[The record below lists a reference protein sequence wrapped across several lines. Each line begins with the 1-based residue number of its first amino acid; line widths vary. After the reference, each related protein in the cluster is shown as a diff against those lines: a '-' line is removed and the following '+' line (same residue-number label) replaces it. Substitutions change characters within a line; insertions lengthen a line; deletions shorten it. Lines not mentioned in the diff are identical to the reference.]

1 MLQEY
6 GEGALES
13 ENLGMTEDR
22 GPIRPMTRAS
32 VARNRDCQIVV
43 RGVLRFVLLKDPN
56 GQPDVPPAQFWS
68 ASYQGTRIGLIG
80 SRAHEVVQHGPQ
92 CGIHAAVTVQ
102 HDAHR
107 DLKSEELL
115 Q

>member
-1 MLQEY
+1 MLQEC
-6 GEGALES
+6 GEDALES

-22 GPIRPMTRAS
+22 GPICPMTGAS

-43 RGVLRFVLLKDPN
+43 RGVLRSILLKDPN
-56 GQPDVPPAQFWS
+56 GEPDVPPAQPRS

-80 SRAHEVVQHGPQ
+80 SRAYEVVQHGPQ
-92 CGIHAAVTVQ
+92 CGVHAAVTVQ

-107 DLKSEELL
+107 
-115 Q
+115 